1 MEDEALAVPADAA
14 ADAAAAT
21 TTTTAVAAVHSSNQP
36 PGAVLSEAATS
47 LLASNKAKRR
57 ALGASLESL
66 LATFRG
72 NNAAGDAAPTAAPSS
87 SSSLPLDPRF
97 APLVRRA
104 RAQRAALFALSR
116 GVPLSPGLMAAVDG
130 VEVVDGSNGSGDN
143 CEPYFYSEPVGFF
156 FSLHSCGERKHI
168 VLWEKWGGERGARDD
183 EIPSF

>member
-1 MEDEALAVPADAA
+1 MEGEAPAAMPA
-14 ADAAAAT
+14 AAAAT
-21 TTTTAVAAVHSSNQP
+21 TTTTAVAALQSSHQPQP

-72 NNAAGDAAPTAAPSS
+72 GNDAGGGGGDDDDAPSS

-116 GVPLSPGLMAAVDG
+116 GVPLSPALMAAVDG
-130 VEVVDGSNGSGDN
+130 VEVVVDGSSNGED
-143 CEPYFYSEPVGFF
+143 CEPYFYSESVRFLFF
-156 FSLHSCGERKHI
+156 VSLHI
-168 VLWEKWGGERGARDD
+168 VAERGSMQCSGRSLGESGA
-183 EIPSF
+183 